1 MDIIQSE
8 TNRGKNSINFD
19 DHTYRLSNVFKMET
33 SRTDAPK
40 KVVKPESQQMRTTK
54 LLYNTMN
61 TTILYSLRKQ

>member
-8 TNRGKNSINFD
+8 TNLGKKSVSSIT
-19 DHTYRLSNVFKMET
+19 HTDCQMFFRMET